1 MSAHWKNQVQAS
13 LMPSKD
19 TVPIHRMHIWRTT
32 RQAPG
37 TSCMKVRL
45 VWPRCFALFWY
56 WSIDDQSI
64 TTQKSFIDWDRTS
77 KQTSR
82 TLPVRSSAIFRKPW
96 GRNNSHPDFSAQ
108 RIYPVARV
116 LELPTC
122 PTLPFCVIIN
132 TQDVR
137 AEALLN
143 MRCIVKGYHL
153 SCCCCLQFHWLQK
166 YNFCYQNFSVKA

>member
-1 MSAHWKNQVQAS
+1 MSAHWKNQAQPS

-19 TVPIHRMHIWRTT
+19 TVPIHRMQIWRTT

-56 WSIDDQSI
+56 CSIDDQSI
-64 TTQKSFIDWDRTS
+64 TTQKSFIDWHRLGQDLETDITHATCPIIHHF
-77 KQTSR
+77 QE
-82 TLPVRSSAIFRKPW
+82 PW
-96 GRNNSHPDFSAQ
+96 GRNSSHPDFSAQ

-122 PTLPFCVIIN
+122 PTLPFCVIMS
-132 TQDVR
+132 TQDVLV
-137 AEALLN
+137 EALLN
-143 MRCIVKGYHL
+143 IRCIVKG
-153 SCCCCLQFHWLQK
+153 
-166 YNFCYQNFSVKA
+166 